1 MAVIFNI
8 VFSLF
13 DEGITREVCGF
24 EMGYISFIYGDNND
38 IYDDLSHQPFM
49 IFLTISELILGL
61 VEYEGKKLSSKEVIA
76 VDSSYSLK
84 FVRNNKMTDLV
95 VNNDFTI
102 TVDTGIML
110 KEICYSSIEFCKM
123 YDSSLLTSIKSD
135 LDYAF
140 DKAGKMIESAANNI
154 K

>member
-1 MAVIFNI
+1 MEAIFKI
-8 VFSLF
+8 VYSLL
-13 DEGITREVCGF
+13 DEGITREVYGF

-38 IYDDLSHQPFM
+38 SYDDLTHQPLM

-61 VEYEGKKLSSKEVIA
+61 VEYEGKKLNSKEVIA

-84 FVRNNKMTDLV
+84 FVRNDKMTNLV

-102 TVDTGIML
+102 TVDTRIML
-110 KEICYSSIEFCKM
+110 KEICCSSIEFCKM
-123 YDSSLLTSIKSD
+123 YYSSLLTSIKSD

-140 DKAGKMIESAANNI
+140 DKTGKMI
-154 K
+154 